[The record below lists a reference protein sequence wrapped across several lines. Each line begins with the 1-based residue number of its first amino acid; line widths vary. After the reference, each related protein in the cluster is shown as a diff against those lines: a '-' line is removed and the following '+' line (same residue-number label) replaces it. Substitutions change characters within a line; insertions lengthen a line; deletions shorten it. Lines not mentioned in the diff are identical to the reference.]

1 MPTLNANRVGEG
13 EGAGS
18 SNFNT
23 ARTGNA
29 SSTLDNPTG
38 NDQFAIQHFFS
49 SGRGGGT
56 HKFRRIFIHFDTS
69 GISSAPS
76 AATLN
81 IRGASAGNN
90 ADIAVLKSTAMSG
103 DGSTALATTEF
114 FSSIDYSTAYSGE
127 ITTWNLSAN
136 NAITLNSTALTDI
149 GNNDDFTVAVVEHD
163 ADAQNDNTNTDN
175 VSAGVDYNTTIYID
189 YTAAAASGPANL
201 TSLNG
206 IAKASITSANT
217 ITLANITSINTIA

>member
-13 EGAGS
+13 EGSGS
-18 SNFNT
+18 STFST

-29 SSTLDNPTG
+29 ATVADNPSG

-49 SGRGGGT
+49 AGRGGGT

-81 IRGASAGNN
+81 IGGHSAGND
-90 ADIAVLKSTAMSG
+90 ADVVVLKSTAMSG
-103 DGSTALATTEF
+103 DGSTALAASEF

-127 ITTWNLSAN
+127 VTTWNLSAN

-149 GNNDDFTVAVVEHD
+149 GNNDNFTVAVVEYD
-163 ADAQNDNTNTDN
+163 SDAQNTATSDS
-175 VSAGVDYNTTIYID
+175 VSAGVDYSTTIYID
-189 YTAAAASGPANL
+189 YTAAASGYGHKVSGVASG
-201 TSLNG
+201 S
-206 IAKASITSANT
+206 IAKVNTVATASIGK
-217 ITLANITSINTIA
+217 INTVD

>member
-13 EGAGS
+13 EGSGS
-18 SNFNT
+18 SNFST

-29 SSTLDNPTG
+29 SSVVDNPSG

-69 GISSAPS
+69 SISLTPS
-76 AATLN
+76 SATLN
-81 IRGASAGNN
+81 IRGHSAGNN
-90 ADIAVLKSTAMSG
+90 ADVILLKSTAMSG
-103 DGSTALATTEF
+103 DGSTALAASEF

-136 NAITLNSTALTDI
+136 NAISLNSTALTDI
-149 GNNDDFTVAVVEHD
+149 GSNDNFTVAVVEYD
-163 ADAQNDNTNTDN
+163 SDAQNTATSDS
-175 VSAGVDYNTTIYID
+175 VSAGVDYDTTIYID
-189 YTAAAASGPANL
+189 FTAGVSGYGHKVSGVASG
-201 TSLNG
+201 S
-206 IAKASITSANT
+206 IAKVNT
-217 ITLANITSINTIA
+217 VATANIGKVNTVD

>member
-13 EGAGS
+13 EGSGS
-18 SNFNT
+18 STFST
-23 ARTGNA
+23 ARGGNA
-29 SSTLDNPTG
+29 AAVADNPSG

-49 SGRGGGT
+49 AGRGGGT

-81 IRGASAGNN
+81 IGGHSAGND
-90 ADIAVLKSTAMSG
+90 ADVVVLKSTAMSG
-103 DGSTALATTEF
+103 DGSTALAASEF

-127 ITTWNLSAN
+127 VTTWNLSAN

-149 GNNDDFTVAVVEHD
+149 GNNDNFTIAVVEYD
-163 ADAQNDNTNTDN
+163 SDAQNTATSDS
-175 VSAGVDYNTTIYID
+175 VEAGVDYNTTIYID
-189 YTAAAASGPANL
+189 YTAAPSGYGHKVSGVASG
-201 TSLNG
+201 S
-206 IAKASITSANT
+206 IAKVNTVATASIGKVNT
-217 ITLANITSINTIA
+217 VD

>member
-13 EGAGS
+13 IGPGS
-18 SNFNT
+18 SGFT
-23 ARTGNA
+23 IARTANA
-29 SSTLDNPTG
+29 SSVADNPTG
-38 NDQFAIQHFFS
+38 DDTFAIQHFFS

-69 GISSAPS
+69 GISAAPS

-81 IRGASAGNN
+81 IAGHSAGND
-90 ADIAVLKSTAMSG
+90 ADVIVLKSTAMSG
-103 DGSTALATTEF
+103 DGSTALAASEF

-127 ITTWNLSAN
+127 VSTWNLSAN

-149 GNNDDFTVAVVEHD
+149 GNNDDFTVAVVEYD
-163 ADAQNDNTNTDN
+163 SDAQNTSTSDS
-175 VSAGVDYNTTIYID
+175 VEAGVDYDTTIYID
-189 YTAAAASGPANL
+189 YTAAAPSGPANL

-206 IAKASITSANT
+206 IAKSSITSTNT
-217 ITLANITSINTIA
+217 ITLANITSINTVS